1 VAHSAGVSL
10 SVQRALNTQCF
21 AGKMQTIQAA
31 LHQRSVGKTRLAC
44 SSSSSSSSNALEMN
58 NSHHVCVSTSPRRT
72 PADRTICIQT
82 YTRDARVAD
91 STTFCRFLFTNAER
105 WWLCYRTGGYSVR
118 LLSRLVSTSH
128 QIASFHAG
136 LTLMTAYTGPVVVG
150 NVDDNR
156 VSSYRLRT
164 SETQQLSYVPSVICV
179 ELLWGSRQPMT
190 G

>member
-1 VAHSAGVSL
+1 MASPGNRHCANCIGTLSFPIATGLEKRKQCRVSEHVAGALHVAHSAGVSL
-10 SVQRALNTQCF
+10 SAQRALSTQCF

-44 SSSSSSSSNALEMN
+44 SSSSSSNALEMN

-105 WWLCYRTGGYSVR
+105 WWLCYRTGA
-118 LLSRLVSTSH
+118 
-128 QIASFHAG
+128 IAFVCC
-136 LTLMTAYTGPVVVG
+136 P
-150 NVDDNR
+150 D
-156 VSSYRLRT
+156 
-164 SETQQLSYVPSVICV
+164 
-179 ELLWGSRQPMT
+179 
-190 G
+190 